1 MIQNISKLPRLC
13 LDVEALKRR
22 PVFVNLNICKCFIYT
37 ATDHSLSSSLCCI
50 FGAQQRQ
57 MTAVLLRAHNE
68 ASVQFKGKGWWTGDG
83 EHSQHG
89 GNMQIISWSATL
101 LFWWLLWSHG
111 IDLTMNYGEVS
122 VTLQNHAN
130 EVIIRKEV
138 SVREVLCGKLTVKE
152 TGF

>member
-1 MIQNISKLPRLC
+1 MESI
-13 LDVEALKRR
+13 
-22 PVFVNLNICKCFIYT
+22 
-37 ATDHSLSSSLCCI
+37 H
-50 FGAQQRQ
+50 
-57 MTAVLLRAHNE
+57 
-68 ASVQFKGKGWWTGDG
+68 G
-83 EHSQHG
+83 ENDFNMQ
-89 GNMQIISWSATL
+89 GNMQIISWSTTL

-152 TGF
+152 TGFLFFFCTFSKYIH